1 MGRGRREEGGGSRR
15 NGPQVAAFMPQMAKT
30 TTQPYP
36 PFGIT
41 SGGLAMSSDFGG
53 GMSGSTGEASVLAG
67 TSSTDMTMSS
77 ECDKVWDAMVELR
90 SSMKWYDDFDGR
102 SKHVETGQLTRDPM
116 KRSGR
121 FFRTRPDRNRIRPA

>member
-1 MGRGRREEGGGSRR
+1 MGRGRREQGAGSRR

-67 TSSTDMTMSS
+67 TSSTDMTMSP
-77 ECDKVWDAMVELR
+77 ECDKVWDAMELR
-90 SSMKWYDDFDGR
+90 SSMKYDDFDGR
-102 SKHVETGQLTRDPM
+102 SKHVETGQLTQDPQI
-116 KRSGR
+116 SGR